1 MKSAIEKGYVYVL
14 TNDCLKEVDCV
25 FKGERMM
32 G

>member
-14 TNDCLKEVDCV
+14 TNDCLKEVDCI

>member
-1 MKSAIEKGYVYVL
+1 MSARIERGYVYVL

-25 FKGERMM
+25 FKGERMK

>member
-14 TNDCLKEVDCV
+14 TNDCLKEVGCV